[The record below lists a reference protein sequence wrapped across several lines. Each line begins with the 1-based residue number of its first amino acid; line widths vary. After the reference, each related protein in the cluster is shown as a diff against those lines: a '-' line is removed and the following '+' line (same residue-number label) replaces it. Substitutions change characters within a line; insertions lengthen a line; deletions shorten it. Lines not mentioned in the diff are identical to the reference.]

1 MSRRGKAVAC
11 AMFLLVAIPSA
22 RAQEPKGPPPALV
35 AVSEV
40 REGQVAPTVEF
51 VGTIYY
57 REVSEV
63 ASEVS
68 GRVEE
73 VRVEDGRR
81 VRGGDLLV
89 RIDSA
94 LLEKS
99 VASTRAAH
107 GQVLAELEKARRD
120 LGRVETLYRQDAI
133 AEQVYDENRFRA
145 MSLEKR
151 AESLEADLGRLT
163 IELSKTEIRA
173 PFGGVVVRKRV
184 DRGEWLSPGTAVA
197 TLARDDTVDA
207 VVEVPGEVVRRL
219 SVGMTLNL
227 RAAGKRMAG
236 KVTAIVPRGDIATR
250 TFPVKV
256 RVVNRHALIEGM
268 EARVEVPTGEKT
280 TSLLVPRDAL
290 VTAMG
295 QSVVF
300 TVAESQARMIP
311 VKVTFYDG
319 DRAAVEGEG
328 LRKGMPVI
336 VKGNERV
343 RDGQPVVVS
352 SGGKEEAPPGGPPA
366 KPGG

>member
-1 MSRRGKAVAC
+1 MSRGRKAVVSAV
-11 AMFLLVAIPSA
+11 FLLTAIPCA

-40 REGQVAPTVEF
+40 REGKVAPRTEF
-51 VGTIYY
+51 VGTVYY

-73 VRVEDGRR
+73 VRVEDGHR

-89 RIDSA
+89 RLDSA
-94 LLEKS
+94 LLEKG
-99 VASTRAAH
+99 VASTRATH
-107 GQVLAELEKARRD
+107 GQVLADLEKARRD
-120 LGRVETLYRQDAI
+120 LERVETLYRQDSI
-133 AEQVYDENRFRA
+133 AEQVYDENRFRV

-173 PFGGVVVRKRV
+173 PFGGVVIRKQV
-184 DRGEWLSPGTAVA
+184 DRGEWLSPGGAVV

-207 VVEVPGEVVRRL
+207 VVEVPGEVVGFL
-219 SVGMTLNL
+219 SVGMTLNVQ
-227 RAAGKRMAG
+227 AGGKRLTG
-236 KVTAIVPRGDIATR
+236 KVAAIVPRGDVGTR

-256 RVVNRHALIEGM
+256 RVVNRHSLIEGM
-268 EARVEVPTGEKT
+268 EARVEVPTGAKG

-319 DRAAVEGEG
+319 DSAAVEAEG

-352 SGGKEEAPPGGPPA
+352 SGGKGEAPAGGPPA